1 MCSNKGSHNRV
12 GNLISHHSNR
22 ETLRGHDV
30 TSLQTT
36 HSLVARLSSCV
47 NKNCRSASD
56 RKLDRVWEPHP
67 LHQPFMVLDEVA
79 VLWTR
84 GSPYKCH
91 AHNSNIK
98 KVPSAIE
105 ESESAGSRWELNTGP
120 LGCPAGALSLSYDNQ
135 TTTGLHN
142 PLYAWCVQLRHFS
155 TTCAVH
161 IEDCEGWC
169 LSGCCAQWQNTG
181 CTSRPGFDS
190 KRPSTFSLSLI
201 SLQVS

>member
-1 MCSNKGSHNRV
+1 MKWPSCGQEV
-12 GNLISHHSNR
+12 
-22 ETLRGHDV
+22 V
-30 TSLQTT
+30 PTSAMLTT
-36 HSLVARLSSCV
+36 V
-47 NKNCRSASD
+47 
-56 RKLDRVWEPHP
+56 
-67 LHQPFMVLDEVA
+67 
-79 VLWTR
+79 
-84 GSPYKCH
+84 YIY
-91 AHNSNIK
+91 NIK
-98 KVPSAIE
+98 KVSSAIE

-155 TTCAVH
+155 TTCAVR

-190 KRPSTFSLSLI
+190 KRPSAFSLSLI
-201 SLQVS
+201 SLQSILALFHKARVLNSTIIGSYSSRKTSVHSCAGYT

>member
-1 MCSNKGSHNRV
+1 MKWPSCGQEV
-12 GNLISHHSNR
+12 
-22 ETLRGHDV
+22 V
-30 TSLQTT
+30 PTSAMLTT
-36 HSLVARLSSCV
+36 V
-47 NKNCRSASD
+47 
-56 RKLDRVWEPHP
+56 
-67 LHQPFMVLDEVA
+67 
-79 VLWTR
+79 
-84 GSPYKCH
+84 YIY
-91 AHNSNIK
+91 NIK

-169 LSGCCAQWQNTG
+169 VQLRHFSTTCAVHIEDCEGWCLSGCCAQWQSTG

-190 KRPSTFSLSLI
+190 KRPSTFSLSLTLI

>member
-1 MCSNKGSHNRV
+1 MKW
-12 GNLISHHSNR
+12 
-22 ETLRGHDV
+22 
-30 TSLQTT
+30 
-36 HSLVARLSSCV
+36 LSC
-47 NKNCRSASD
+47 
-56 RKLDRVWEPHP
+56 
-67 LHQPFMVLDEVA
+67 LHL
-79 VLWTR
+79 LWTR

-91 AHNSNIK
+91 AHNNIHIYNIM

-161 IEDCEGWC
+161 IEDCEGLVFVRLLCSVAEHW
-169 LSGCCAQWQNTG
+169 LHKPAWVQFQATVSL
-181 CTSRPGFDS
+181 F
-190 KRPSTFSLSLI
+190 TFSHFTSKYLSFISQSKSSKQHYNRLI
-201 SLQVS
+201 QLKEDICT

>member
-1 MCSNKGSHNRV
+1 MKWLSC
-12 GNLISHHSNR
+12 
-22 ETLRGHDV
+22 LR
-30 TSLQTT
+30 L
-36 HSLVARLSSCV
+36 
-47 NKNCRSASD
+47 
-56 RKLDRVWEPHP
+56 
-67 LHQPFMVLDEVA
+67 
-79 VLWTR
+79 LWTR

-135 TTTGLHN
+135 TTIGLHN
-142 PLYAWCVQLRHFS
+142 PLWCVQLSHFS

-169 LSGCCAQWQNTG
+169 LSGCCAQWQSTG

-190 KRPSTFSLSLI
+190 NRPSTFSLSLTLI